1 LSSALLTA
9 KAIVDGASYD
19 STRAR
24 QLQLSGDSATLT
36 VLRAAYANRL
46 DSARTYLA
54 MALASPDTALRT
66 SAAAIL
72 LQGGAQLGR
81 ANIWDHAYPWLD
93 ETLQLVVPRA
103 PSDTTGPRQ
112 QIRIQASFWYGLSS
126 VQTLKDQYRAIVNSR
141 NCNDVLAM
149 NDRIAR
155 TKEALMLG
163 MRVHP
168 PTVNQMLQNLGKFE
182 QAMPTVKRAFAC
194 QNF

>member
-1 LSSALLTA
+1 
-9 KAIVDGASYD
+9 
-19 STRAR
+19 
-24 QLQLSGDSATLT
+24 LQLSGDSATLA

-72 LQGGAQLGR
+72 LQGGAKLGR

-112 QIRIQASFWYGLSS
+112 QIRIQASYWYGLSS
-126 VQTLKDQYRAIVNSR
+126 VLTLKDQYRAMVNSR
-141 NCNDVLAM
+141 NCSDVLAV

-168 PTVNQMLQNLGKFE
+168 PTVNQVLQNLAKFE
-182 QAMPTVKRAFAC
+182 QQMPTVKQAFAC
-194 QNF
+194 